1 MGKNIVAQNEKLGKI
16 SCSTWVFRIP
26 KVWKILKRFDIGRF
40 FPHKP
45 LMFKECGLQVLPET
59 TRTAHSSVHLGLNHL

>member
-1 MGKNIVAQNEKLGKI
+1 MQNESFQQQI
-16 SCSTWVFRIP
+16 QS
-26 KVWKILKRFDIGRF
+26 
-40 FPHKP
+40 

>member
-1 MGKNIVAQNEKLGKI
+1 M
-16 SCSTWVFRIP
+16 WVFNFHP
-26 KVWKILKRFDIGRF
+26 TKVWKILKRFDIGRF
-40 FPHKP
+40 FTHKP